1 MKLKR
6 RVTRSISD
14 SLLCSWYKVKVVF
27 VLNYFNETPDE
38 ELVIRSK
45 AGDQNAFGIVF
56 LRSKVEVYACIV
68 NVVQNDEVAKDLW
81 QDTYVK
87 AWRHIQDLKDPSRF
101 KFWLLTIAKHLA
113 FDWRRK
119 EDRERFSPLEE
130 SRSTSDP
137 IDYEA
142 DPQVMIES
150 ARDADRVVSVLAQM
164 EPVHRAILLLNANG
178 FSRAEIAQ
186 KLGYK
191 EGTVTTYLS
200 LARKQFRQLYR
211 IMDKTDD
218 GGGKEQSNAQTHNAL
233 MPVSLD
239 ENDHSQESHSP
250 NKNRKE
256 I

>member
-1 MKLKR
+1 M
-6 RVTRSISD
+6 
-14 SLLCSWYKVKVVF
+14 KVVF
-27 VLNYFNETPDE
+27 VLNYFDETPDK
-38 ELVIRSK
+38 ELIIRSK
-45 AGDQNAFGIVF
+45 AGDQEAFGIVF
-56 LRSKVEVYACIV
+56 LRYKVEVYTCLI
-68 NVVQNDEVAKDLW
+68 NVVQNDDIAEDLW

-87 AWRHIQDLKDPSRF
+87 AWRHIRDLKEPSRF
-101 KFWLLTIAKHLA
+101 KSWLLTIAKRLA

-119 EDRERFSPLEE
+119 EERERFSPLEE

-164 EPVHRAILLLNANG
+164 EPVHREILLLNTRG

-218 GGGKEQSNAQTHNAL
+218 GSGKEQNSAQAHNVP
-233 MPVSLD
+233 MPASLD
-239 ENDHSQESHSP
+239 ENDHSQESHYP
-250 NKNRKE
+250 NENRKE